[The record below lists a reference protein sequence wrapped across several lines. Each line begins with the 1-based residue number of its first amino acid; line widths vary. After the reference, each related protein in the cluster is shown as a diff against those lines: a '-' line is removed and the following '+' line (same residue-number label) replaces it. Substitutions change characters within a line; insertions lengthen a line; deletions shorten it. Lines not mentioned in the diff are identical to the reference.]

1 MEVGDCFEKKDIFQ
15 GSEWNTTFKIT
26 KILPL
31 VDCFSSLAYECE
43 VYLLNRK
50 VSTIIELN
58 NTLLKMRKL
67 SKLEKE
73 LM

>member
-15 GSEWNTTFKIT
+15 GRDWGTTYKIT

-31 VDCFSSLAYECE
+31 VNCFSSLAYECE
-43 VYLLNRK
+43 VYHINRK
-50 VSTIIELN
+50 IYTTIELN